1 MPKPV
6 YATADELADAVKK
19 LEGQAASELA
29 AATRSSRRLRR
40 SHQCTGMIGMIGLS
54 GEGGLVKTEGA
65 LQNGKQSWN
74 IESHIEIQGRLTVP
88 EPPEGPDA
96 FCAKS
101 NVSSAHGVSDG
112 LGQLVLEPLPDWAP
126 AQPAQRRQLKQT
138 EAKLGQAL
146 KRLGR
151 SQAAKRSSE
160 TTLKGDLQKANDQM
174 ASNASTATEGIAR
187 CGSDSKTYTDDRLNQ
202 FRGEMVGL
210 LKGTEDKLMQAQSNL
225 SQKVENVDSDVR
237 KALADELAALCERID
252 KEFLTTREDAR
263 LRGLRGL
270 IDAMK
275 MDVDMTKFAETK
287 SQEGKANLSD
297 QRSQLDTAMAE
308 AAKEVEQKLD
318 QLQAAME
325 KTLKDGRKPRSRGRI
340 GGHTDMPYGD
350 FNEEQGKAQGLRDE
364 KQQRAESEI
373 WLKLDRTSELLQEPW
388 AVLQDVLQGVL
399 QLGDE
404 TNQNLEDYKT
414 EANGRLDGIDQEGVD
429 QSGEFAHQL
438 AGKLRGPPIQR
449 TWVWL
454 GGWPN
459 APNGQREFGWLSGMN
474 SLQPSWEAN
483 EEEAADGGQSAFMF
497 SPKFDMAGVAV
508 CEPFARVHGLQLEL
522 QLFSERRME
531 SFVGYGKIAHGTC
544 KGPEESEWCVT
555 EKATARAAPVH
566 GANFSVHVDRAG
578 RMKCAKRK
586 GFLEVEVLE
595 SSGADY
601 VALFGELCGGK
612 YPHTEVREVPFARP
626 VQVGVWYSPCIEFI
640 LFDIAVFTG
649 PRSHFMAFKSV
660 ADLAKKHALHT
671 VPLLFVG
678 SRGECANYDPKFLS
692 RVPEMLGLPR
702 LSSENWAEGI
712 VAKIWDQ
719 TSPMERRPIFKIKI
733 QEFQEGEGSA
743 PSTGDPSMKTYLL
756 SQVNENRILSAAS
769 KVGPADDAGHWEEIT
784 DLVIQDI
791 RDDVGD
797 DPTFL
802 ALEDQLRCATYD
814 MLAEAIPS
822 S

>member
-54 GEGGLVKTEGA
+54 GEGGLTTISTPPAFRSHGWVGPWEDHEVLRDHLEGRSPEGA
-65 LQNGKQSWN
+65 VESGECWEKPGV
-74 IESHIEIQGRLTVP
+74 IAEESH
-88 EPPEGPDA
+88 
-96 FCAKS
+96 
-101 NVSSAHGVSDG
+101 SDG
-112 LGQLVLEPLPDWAP
+112 LGDPRPTTWRTENPLRTIAHV
-126 AQPAQRRQLKQT
+126 Q
-138 EAKLGQAL
+138 
-146 KRLGR
+146 
-151 SQAAKRSSE
+151 
-160 TTLKGDLQKANDQM
+160 ANDQM

-187 CGSDSKTYTDDRLNQ
+187 CGSDSKTYTDDRQ
-202 FRGEMVGL
+202 VSARDVDDGDFKAPWMVL
-210 LKGTEDKLMQAQSNL
+210 PVLC
-225 SQKVENVDSDVR
+225 R

-263 LRGLRGL
+263 RQAPTPPPGPGGNRFSGGQQVSGFGPGRLRGLRGL

-275 MDVDMTKFAETK
+275 MDVAGK
-287 SQEGKANLSD
+287 GKANLSD

-414 EANGRLDGIDQEGVD
+414 EAIGSSKMPPSDCATWAPRAELRRVCTPAGGEAQGPTDPTADLGRE
-429 QSGEFAHQL
+429 
-438 AGKLRGPPIQR
+438 
-449 TWVWL
+449 
-454 GGWPN
+454 
-459 APNGQREFGWLSGMN
+459 RERAVL
-474 SLQPSWEAN
+474 AN

-497 SPKFDMAGVAV
+497 SPKFDMAG
-508 CEPFARVHGLQLEL
+508 VHGLQLEL

-555 EKATARAAPVH
+555 EKVH

-586 GFLEVEVLE
+586 GFLEEEEDFFGHFSMLTRLRTPLLALAREVLE

>member
-19 LEGQAASELA
+19 LEGQ
-29 AATRSSRRLRR
+29 
-40 SHQCTGMIGMIGLS
+40 
-54 GEGGLVKTEGA
+54 
-65 LQNGKQSWN
+65 
-74 IESHIEIQGRLTVP
+74 
-88 EPPEGPDA
+88 
-96 FCAKS
+96 
-101 NVSSAHGVSDG
+101 
-112 LGQLVLEPLPDWAP
+112 
-126 AQPAQRRQLKQT
+126 LKQT

-146 KRLGR
+146 K
-151 SQAAKRSSE
+151 SSE

-225 SQKVENVDSDVR
+225 SQK
-237 KALADELAALCERID
+237 
-252 KEFLTTREDAR
+252 
-263 LRGLRGL
+263 
-270 IDAMK
+270 
-275 MDVDMTKFAETK
+275 DMTKFAETK

-340 GGHTDMPYGD
+340 GGHTDMPYG
-350 FNEEQGKAQGLRDE
+350 AQGLRDE

-388 AVLQDVLQGVL
+388 ELTESAARDAENLR
-399 QLGDE
+399 DE

-414 EANGRLDGIDQEGVD
+414 EANGRLDGIDQEGDWVIKD
-429 QSGEFAHQL
+429 AS
-438 AGKLRGPPIQR
+438 KRLR
-449 TWVWL
+449 
-454 GGWPN
+454 PN
-459 APNGQREFGWLSGMN
+459 SATKA
-474 SLQPSWEAN
+474 SLHTSW
-483 EEEAADGGQSAFMF
+483 F
-497 SPKFDMAGVAV
+497 SPKFDMAG
-508 CEPFARVHGLQLEL
+508 VHGLQLEL
-522 QLFSERRME
+522 QLFRRTPTGVQNTLDPRAAPALAARSERRME

-555 EKATARAAPVH
+555 EKVH

-586 GFLEVEVLE
+586 GFLEEEEDFFGHFSMLTRLRTPLLALAREVLE

-601 VALFGELCGGK
+601 VALFGRWADWADRGGVQNGELCGGK

-733 QEFQEGEGSA
+733 QETLEGEGSA

-822 S
+822 SPSDWGADGESSGDIAIYLWACKGMNLVYKLHCGGKSQTCEKVFNGKVPYGTTRFCWLKDQINREDDTLRIGCEVLEAVREVEHLCKPILPPTEEDRCLRYPH